1 MSRARKRLIVQ
12 RASAVPEIPQPEWSH
27 PMAGAL
33 CMLAVGQWARDFE
46 THVQL
51 AAAAYD
57 QCCNGF
63 SNVEVTEAA
72 RKELVNII
80 KNCGKGRR

>member
-1 MSRARKRLIVQ
+1 
-12 RASAVPEIPQPEWSH
+12 
-27 PMAGAL
+27 
-33 CMLAVGQWARDFE
+33 MLAVGQWARDFE